1 MKTASFIQI
10 LANRRIGIMLPLG
23 FASGLPL
30 ALTAGT
36 LQAWLT
42 VAGLDLKTIGI
53 FTLVGLPYTLKFL
66 WAPLMDRL
74 VPPWLGRRRG
84 WMLVTQISVAL
95 GLAAMAVTGP
105 GQRPEILGVLALVVA
120 FLSASLDIVFD
131 AYRTDVLLR
140 PERGFGAA
148 VWVNGYRCA
157 LLLAS
162 AGALLLA
169 DHIGWQN
176 TYLLLAALM
185 AAGVVTILVSP
196 EPSEPGATP
205 ASLAEAI
212 GGPLK
217 EFFARPGVVGLLALI
232 VFYKVGDAVAASL
245 QTAFLIGGMGFSVS
259 EVGYVK
265 GLGIG
270 ATLIGAL
277 AGGVAM
283 AKLGMV
289 RSLLFFG
296 LFQAVSNLGFMW
308 LAWMGKSYMALT
320 TSILVENVTGGMG
333 TAAFV
338 ALIMSL
344 CDHRYT
350 ATQFALLSSLE
361 ALGRVFSGRP
371 SAELVEMVGWAQFFF
386 WSFLFALPGIWL
398 VWGLRAQLHREKPVA
413 MRRPSRL
420 SRSMMD
426 CMRRWRNKTN
436 SINVGRGARMKGT
449 SQTQTFFPRMRA

>member
-1 MKTASFIQI
+1 MKTPSFLQI
-10 LANRRIGIMLPLG
+10 LANRRIAIMLPLG

-42 VAGLDLKTIGI
+42 VVGLDLKTIGI

-84 WMLVTQISVAL
+84 WMLVMQISVAL
-95 GLAAMAVTGP
+95 GLAAMALTGP
-105 GQRPEILGVLALVVA
+105 GQRPEILGLLALVVA

-169 DHIGWQN
+169 DRIGWQY
-176 TYLLLAALM
+176 TYLVLAALM

-196 EPSEPGATP
+196 EPSEPFATP
-205 ASLAEAI
+205 ASLAEAV

-217 EFFARPGVVGLLALI
+217 EFFTRPGVVGLLALI
-232 VFYKVGDAVAASL
+232 VFYKIGDAVAASL
-245 QTAFLIGGMGFSVS
+245 QTAFLIGGMGFSVG

-289 RSLLFFG
+289 RSLLLFG
-296 LFQAVSNLGFMW
+296 LLQAVSNLGFMW

-333 TAAFV
+333 TVAFV

-386 WSFLFALPGIWL
+386 WSFLVALPGIWL
-398 VWGLRAQLHREKPVA
+398 VWVLRTQLHREA
-413 MRRPSRL
+413 
-420 SRSMMD
+420 
-426 CMRRWRNKTN
+426 
-436 SINVGRGARMKGT
+436 GRDAQAIDGSADL
-449 SQTQTFFPRMRA
+449 

>member
-1 MKTASFIQI
+1 MKTASFVQI

-42 VAGLDLKTIGI
+42 VAGVDLKTIGI

-84 WMLVTQISVAL
+84 WMLVMQLSVAL
-95 GLAAMAVTGP
+95 GLTAMAVTDP
-105 GQRPEILGVLALVVA
+105 GRRPEILGVLALVVA

-131 AYRTDVLLR
+131 AYRTDLLLR

-157 LLLAS
+157 LLFAS

-196 EPSEPGATP
+196 EPSEPSATP
-205 ASLAEAI
+205 ASLVEAV

-217 EFFARPGVVGLLALI
+217 EFFARPCVVGLLALI
-232 VFYKVGDAVAASL
+232 VFYKIGDAVAASL

-265 GLGIG
+265 GLGLG

-277 AGGVAM
+277 VGGVAM

-289 RSLLFFG
+289 RSLLLFG
-296 LFQAVSNLGFMW
+296 LLQAVSNLGFMW
-308 LAWMGKSYMALT
+308 LAWMGKSYAALT

-386 WSFLFALPGIWL
+386 WSFLVALPGVWL
-398 VWGLRAQLHREKPVA
+398 VWGLRAQLDQEA
-413 MRRPSRL
+413 
-420 SRSMMD
+420 
-426 CMRRWRNKTN
+426 
-436 SINVGRGARMKGT
+436 GRDAHV
-449 SQTQTFFPRMRA
+449 RADSADL

>member
-1 MKTASFIQI
+1 MTTPSLIQT

-42 VAGLDLKTIGI
+42 VVGFDLKTIGI
-53 FTLVGLPYTLKFL
+53 FTLVGLPYALKFL

-84 WMLVTQISVAL
+84 WMLVMQLGVAV
-95 GLAAMAVTGP
+95 GLAAMALTGP
-105 GQRPEILGVLALVVA
+105 GQRPEILGALALLVA

-169 DHIGWQN
+169 DYIGWQN
-176 TYLLLAALM
+176 TYLLLAGLM
-185 AAGVVTILVSP
+185 ATGVITIFASP
-196 EPSEPGATP
+196 EPSESSIPP
-205 ASLAEAI
+205 ASLAEAV

-217 EFFARPGVVGLLALI
+217 ELFARPGVLGLLALI
-232 VFYKVGDAVAASL
+232 VLYKIGDAVAASL

-265 GLGIG
+265 GLGLG

-289 RSLLFFG
+289 RSLLLFG
-296 LFQAVSNLGFMW
+296 LLQAVSNLGFMW
-308 LAWMGKSYMALT
+308 LAWMGKSYAALT

-344 CDHRYT
+344 CNHRYT

-371 SAELVEMVGWAQFFF
+371 SADLVGMVGWTQFFF
-386 WSFLFALPGIWL
+386 WSFLIALPGIWL
-398 VWGLRAQLHREKPVA
+398 VWVLQAQLHQEA
-413 MRRPSRL
+413 
-420 SRSMMD
+420 
-426 CMRRWRNKTN
+426 
-436 SINVGRGARMKGT
+436 GRDG
-449 SQTQTFFPRMRA
+449 RASDSSAAL

>member
-1 MKTASFIQI
+1 MKTASLMQT

-36 LQAWLT
+36 LQAWLA
-42 VAGLDLKTIGI
+42 VVGFDLKTIGI
-53 FTLVGLPYTLKFL
+53 FTLVGLPYALKFL

-84 WMLVTQISVAL
+84 WMLMMQLGVAL

-105 GQRPEILGVLALVVA
+105 GDRPEILGVVALVVA
-120 FLSASLDIVFD
+120 FFSASLDIVFD
-131 AYRTDVLLR
+131 AYRTDLLLR
-140 PERGFGAA
+140 PERGFCAA

-176 TYLLLAALM
+176 TYLLLAGLM
-185 AAGVVTILVSP
+185 ATGVVTIFVSP
-196 EPSEPGATP
+196 ELSEPSVPP
-205 ASLAEAI
+205 ASLAEAV
-212 GGPLK
+212 GGPLQ
-217 EFFARPGVVGLLALI
+217 ELFARPGVLGLLALI
-232 VFYKVGDAVAASL
+232 IFYKIGDAVAASL
-245 QTAFLIGGMGFSVS
+245 QTAFLIGGMGFSLS

-265 GLGIG
+265 GLGLV

-289 RSLLFFG
+289 RSLLLFG
-296 LFQAVSNLGFMW
+296 VLQAVSNLGFMW
-308 LAWMGKSYMALT
+308 LAWMGKSYAALT

-350 ATQFALLSSLE
+350 ATQFALFSSLE

-371 SAELVEMVGWAQFFF
+371 SADLVEMVGWAQFFF

-398 VWGLRAQLHREKPVA
+398 VWALRARLHQDA
-413 MRRPSRL
+413 
-420 SRSMMD
+420 
-426 CMRRWRNKTN
+426 
-436 SINVGRGARMKGT
+436 GRDAQARAG
-449 SQTQTFFPRMRA
+449 

>member
-1 MKTASFIQI
+1 MKTASLMQT

-36 LQAWLT
+36 LQAWLA
-42 VAGLDLKTIGI
+42 VVGFDLKTIGI
-53 FTLVGLPYTLKFL
+53 FTLVGLPYALKFL

-84 WMLVTQISVAL
+84 WMLMMQLGVAL

-105 GQRPEILGVLALVVA
+105 SDRPEILGVVALVVA
-120 FLSASLDIVFD
+120 FFSASLDIVFD
-131 AYRTDVLLR
+131 AYRTDLLLR

-176 TYLLLAALM
+176 TYLLLAGLM
-185 AAGVVTILVSP
+185 ATGVVTIFLSP
-196 EPSEPGATP
+196 ELSEPSVPP
-205 ASLAEAI
+205 ASLAEAV
-212 GGPLK
+212 GGPLQ
-217 EFFARPGVVGLLALI
+217 ELFARPGVLGLLALI
-232 VFYKVGDAVAASL
+232 IFYKIGDAVAASL
-245 QTAFLIGGMGFSVS
+245 QTAFLIGGMGFSLS

-265 GLGIG
+265 GLGLV

-289 RSLLFFG
+289 RSLLLFG
-296 LFQAVSNLGFMW
+296 VLQAVSNLGFMW
-308 LAWMGKSYMALT
+308 LAWMGKSYAALT

-350 ATQFALLSSLE
+350 ATQFALFSSLE

-371 SAELVEMVGWAQFFF
+371 SADLVEMVGWAQFFF

-398 VWGLRAQLHREKPVA
+398 VWALRAQLHQDA
-413 MRRPSRL
+413 
-420 SRSMMD
+420 
-426 CMRRWRNKTN
+426 
-436 SINVGRGARMKGT
+436 GRDAQVTAG
-449 SQTQTFFPRMRA
+449 

>member
-1 MKTASFIQI
+1 
-10 LANRRIGIMLPLG
+10 MLPLG

-42 VAGLDLKTIGI
+42 VVGLDLKTIGI
-53 FTLVGLPYTLKFL
+53 FTLVGLPYALKFL
-66 WAPLMDRL
+66 WAPLMDRV

-84 WMLVTQISVAL
+84 WMLVMQLGVAL
-95 GLAAMAVTGP
+95 GLTAMAATGP
-105 GQRPEILGVLALVVA
+105 GDRPEILGVLALVVA

-131 AYRTDVLLR
+131 AYRTDLLLR

-162 AGALLLA
+162 AGALLFA
-169 DHIGWQN
+169 GHIGWQN
-176 TYLLLAALM
+176 TYLLLAGLM
-185 AAGVVTILVSP
+185 ATGVVTIFLSP
-196 EPSEPGATP
+196 EPSEPSAPP
-205 ASLAEAI
+205 ASLAEAV

-217 EFFARPGVVGLLALI
+217 ELFSRPGVLGLLALI
-232 VFYKVGDAVAASL
+232 VFYKIGDAVAASL
-245 QTAFLIGGMGFSVS
+245 QTAFLLGGLGFSVS

-265 GLGIG
+265 GLGLA

-289 RSLLFFG
+289 RSLLIFG
-296 LFQAVSNLGFMW
+296 LLQAVSNLGFMW
-308 LAWMGKSYMALT
+308 LAWMGKSYAALT
-320 TSILVENVTGGMG
+320 TSILIENVTGGMG

-371 SAELVEMVGWAQFFF
+371 SADLVELVGWAQFFF
-386 WSFLFALPGIWL
+386 WSFLIALPGIWL
-398 VWGLRAQLHREKPVA
+398 VWALRAQLHQEAGRDARARAGPVD
-413 MRRPSRL
+413 L
-420 SRSMMD
+420 
-426 CMRRWRNKTN
+426 
-436 SINVGRGARMKGT
+436 
-449 SQTQTFFPRMRA
+449 

>member
-1 MKTASFIQI
+1 
-10 LANRRIGIMLPLG
+10 MLPLG

-30 ALTAGT
+30 ALTSGT

-84 WMLVTQISVAL
+84 WMLVMQIGVAL
-95 GLAAMAVTGP
+95 GLVAMAVTGP
-105 GQRPEILGVLALVVA
+105 GQRPEILGALALMVA
-120 FLSASLDIVFD
+120 FLAASLDIVFD
-131 AYRTDVLLR
+131 AYRTDVLFG
-140 PERGFGAA
+140 PERGFGVA

-169 DHIGWQN
+169 DRIGWQN
-176 TYLLLAALM
+176 TYLLLAAVML
-185 AAGVVTILVSP
+185 AGVATILASP
-196 EPSEPGATP
+196 EPSEPSAAP
-205 ASLAEAI
+205 ASMAEAI

-217 EFFARPGVVGLLALI
+217 EFFARPGVAGLLALI
-232 VFYKVGDAVAASL
+232 IFYKVGDAVAASL
-245 QTAFLIGGMGFSVS
+245 QTAFLIGGMGFSIS

-265 GLGIG
+265 GFGIG

-289 RSLLFFG
+289 RSLLLFG
-296 LFQAVSNLGFMW
+296 LLQAVSNLGFMW
-308 LAWMGKSYMALT
+308 LAWMGKSYVALT
-320 TSILVENVTGGMG
+320 ASILIENVTGGMG
-333 TAAFV
+333 TVAFV

-386 WSFLFALPGIWL
+386 WSFLIALPGIWL
-398 VWGLRAQLHREKPVA
+398 VWVLRTQLHRETDRDGQA
-413 MRRPSRL
+413 R
-420 SRSMMD
+420 
-426 CMRRWRNKTN
+426 
-436 SINVGRGARMKGT
+436 VGSAGL
-449 SQTQTFFPRMRA
+449 

>member
-1 MKTASFIQI
+1 MKTASFTQI

-42 VAGLDLKTIGI
+42 VVGLDLKTIGI

-84 WMLVTQISVAL
+84 WMLVMQLCVAL

-105 GQRPEILGVLALVVA
+105 GQRPEILGILALVVA
-120 FLSASLDIVFD
+120 FLAASLDIVFD
-131 AYRTDVLLR
+131 AYRTDVLLHR
-140 PERGFGAA
+140 ERGFGAA

-169 DHIGWQN
+169 DRIGWQN

-185 AAGVVTILVSP
+185 LAGVVTILVSP
-196 EPSEPGATP
+196 EPSEPSAIP
-205 ASLAEAI
+205 ASLAEAVR
-212 GGPLK
+212 GPLK
-217 EFFARPGVVGLLALI
+217 EFFTRPGVVGLLALI
-232 VFYKVGDAVAASL
+232 VFYKIGDAVAASL

-270 ATLIGAL
+270 ATLLGAL
-277 AGGVAM
+277 AGGAAM

-296 LFQAVSNLGFMW
+296 LLQAVSNLGFMW
-308 LAWMGKSYMALT
+308 LAWIGKSYGALM

-333 TAAFV
+333 TVAFV

-386 WSFLFALPGIWL
+386 WSFLIALPGIWL
-398 VWGLRAQLHREKPVA
+398 VWALRTQLHREA
-413 MRRPSRL
+413 DRDAQAR
-420 SRSMMD
+420 
-426 CMRRWRNKTN
+426 
-436 SINVGRGARMKGT
+436 VGSADL
-449 SQTQTFFPRMRA
+449 

>member
-1 MKTASFIQI
+1 MKTASLIQV

-42 VAGLDLKTIGI
+42 VAGLDLKTIGV

-84 WMLVTQISVAL
+84 WMLVMQLSVAL
-95 GLAAMAVTGP
+95 GLVAMAVTGP

-140 PERGFGAA
+140 QERGFGAA

-157 LLLAS
+157 LLVAS

-169 DHIGWQN
+169 DHIGWPN

-196 EPSEPGATP
+196 EPSEPGAPP
-205 ASLAEAI
+205 ASLAEAV

-217 EFFARPGVVGLLALI
+217 EFFMRPGVIGLLALI
-232 VFYKVGDAVAASL
+232 IFYKVGDAVAASL

-270 ATLIGAL
+270 ATLAGAL
-277 AGGVAM
+277 VGGLAM
-283 AKLGMV
+283 AKMGMV
-289 RSLLFFG
+289 RSLLLFG
-296 LFQAVSNLGFMW
+296 LLQAVSNLGFMW
-308 LAWMGKSYMALT
+308 LAWMGKSYIALT

-361 ALGRVFSGRP
+361 ALGRVFSCRP
-371 SAELVEMVGWAQFFF
+371 SAELVGMVGWAQFFF
-386 WSFLFALPGIWL
+386 WSFLIALPGIWL
-398 VWGLRAQLHREKPVA
+398 VWALRAQLDQEAGHA
-413 MRRPSRL
+413 AQ
-420 SRSMMD
+420 
-426 CMRRWRNKTN
+426 
-436 SINVGRGARMKGT
+436 ARAG
-449 SQTQTFFPRMRA
+449 SADL

>member
-1 MKTASFIQI
+1 MKSASLIQI

-42 VAGLDLKTIGI
+42 VAGLDLKTIGV

-84 WMLVTQISVAL
+84 WMLVMQISVAF
-95 GLAAMAVTGP
+95 GLVAMAVTGP
-105 GQRPEILGVLALVVA
+105 GQRSEILGVLALVVA

-140 PERGFGAA
+140 QERGFGAA

-157 LLLAS
+157 LLVAS
-162 AGALLLA
+162 AGGLLLA

-185 AAGVVTILVSP
+185 AAGVVTILLSP
-196 EPSEPGATP
+196 EPSGQSAAP
-205 ASLAEAI
+205 ASLAEAV

-232 VFYKVGDAVAASL
+232 ILYKFGDAVAASL

-265 GLGIG
+265 GLGLG

-277 AGGVAM
+277 VGGVAM

-289 RSLLFFG
+289 RSLLLFG
-296 LFQAVSNLGFMW
+296 LLQAVSNLGFMW
-308 LAWMGKSYMALT
+308 LAWMGKSYVALT
-320 TSILVENVTGGMG
+320 TSILVENLTGGMG

-386 WSFLFALPGIWL
+386 WSFLVALPGIWL
-398 VWGLRAQLHREKPVA
+398 VWVLRAQLHQEA
-413 MRRPSRL
+413 GCDATASSSSADL
-420 SRSMMD
+420 
-426 CMRRWRNKTN
+426 
-436 SINVGRGARMKGT
+436 
-449 SQTQTFFPRMRA
+449 

>member
-42 VAGLDLKTIGI
+42 VAGVDLKTIGI

-84 WMLVTQISVAL
+84 WMLVMQLSVVL
-95 GLAAMAVTGP
+95 GLTAMAVTGP

-120 FLSASLDIVFD
+120 FFSASLDIVFD
-131 AYRTDVLLR
+131 AYRTDLLLR

-157 LLLAS
+157 LLFAS

-196 EPSEPGATP
+196 EPSEPSATP
-205 ASLAEAI
+205 ASLAEAV

-217 EFFARPGVVGLLALI
+217 EFFARPCVVGLLALI
-232 VFYKVGDAVAASL
+232 VFYKIGDAVAASL

-265 GLGIG
+265 GFGLG

-277 AGGVAM
+277 VGGVAM

-289 RSLLFFG
+289 RSLLLFG
-296 LFQAVSNLGFMW
+296 LLQAVSNLGFMW
-308 LAWMGKSYMALT
+308 LAWMGKSYAALT

-398 VWGLRAQLHREKPVA
+398 VWGLRAQLDQKADRDKQ
-413 MRRPSRL
+413 
-420 SRSMMD
+420 
-426 CMRRWRNKTN
+426 
-436 SINVGRGARMKGT
+436 ARA
-449 SQTQTFFPRMRA
+449 SSADL

>member
-1 MKTASFIQI
+1 
-10 LANRRIGIMLPLG
+10 MLPLG

-42 VAGLDLKTIGI
+42 VVGLDLKTIGI

-74 VPPWLGRRRG
+74 IPPWLGRRRG
-84 WMLVTQISVAL
+84 WMLVMQISVAL

-105 GQRPEILGVLALVVA
+105 GRRPEILGVLAIMVA

-169 DHIGWQN
+169 DRIGWQN

-185 AAGVVTILVSP
+185 LAGVITILVSP
-196 EPSEPGATP
+196 EPSEPGAIP
-205 ASLAEAI
+205 ASLAEAV

-232 VFYKVGDAVAASL
+232 VLYKIGDAVAASL

-265 GLGIG
+265 GLGIA

-277 AGGVAM
+277 VGGVAM
-283 AKLGMV
+283 TKLGMV
-289 RSLLFFG
+289 RSLLLFG
-296 LFQAVSNLGFMW
+296 LLQAVSNLGFMW
-308 LAWMGKSYMALT
+308 LAWMGKSYAALT

-333 TAAFV
+333 TVAFV

-371 SAELVEMVGWAQFFF
+371 SAELVEMVGWAHFFF
-386 WSFLFALPGIWL
+386 WSFVIAVPGVWL
-398 VWGLRAQLHREKPVA
+398 VWALRSKLRQEA
-413 MRRPSRL
+413 
-420 SRSMMD
+420 
-426 CMRRWRNKTN
+426 
-436 SINVGRGARMKGT
+436 GRDAYAGAG
-449 SQTQTFFPRMRA
+449 ADDL

>member
-1 MKTASFIQI
+1 MKTASLIQI
-10 LANRRIGIMLPLG
+10 LANRRVAIMLPLG

-74 VPPWLGRRRG
+74 VLPWLGRRRG
-84 WMLVTQISVAL
+84 WMLVMQLCVAL
-95 GLAAMAVTGP
+95 GLAAMAVIGP
-105 GQRPEILGVLALVVA
+105 GERPEILGVLALAVA
-120 FLSASLDIVFD
+120 FFSASLDIVFD
-131 AYRTDVLLR
+131 AYRTDLLLR
-140 PERGFGAA
+140 AERGFGAA
-148 VWVNGYRCA
+148 VWVNGYRFA
-157 LLLAS
+157 LLFAS

-169 DHIGWQN
+169 DHIGWQS
-176 TYLLLAALM
+176 TYFLLAALM
-185 AAGVVTILVSP
+185 GAGVITILVSP
-196 EPSEPGATP
+196 EPSEPNDRP
-205 ASLAEAI
+205 ASLAEAV

-217 EFFARPGVVGLLALI
+217 ELFARPGVVGLLALI
-232 VFYKVGDAVAASL
+232 ILYKIGDAVAASL

-259 EVGYVK
+259 DVGYVK
-265 GLGIG
+265 GLGLG

-289 RSLLFFG
+289 RSLLLFG
-296 LFQAVSNLGFMW
+296 LLQAVSNLGFMW
-308 LAWMGKSYMALT
+308 LAWMGKSYVALT

-371 SAELVEMVGWAQFFF
+371 SADLVEMVGWAQFFF
-386 WSFLFALPGIWL
+386 WSFLAALPGIWL
-398 VWGLRAQLHREKPVA
+398 VWALRAQLHQEA
-413 MRRPSRL
+413 
-420 SRSMMD
+420 
-426 CMRRWRNKTN
+426 
-436 SINVGRGARMKGT
+436 GRDAQARAGT
-449 SQTQTFFPRMRA
+449 ADL

>member
-1 MKTASFIQI
+1 
-10 LANRRIGIMLPLG
+10 MLPLG

-30 ALTAGT
+30 ALTSGT

-84 WMLVTQISVAL
+84 WMLVTQMSVAL

-105 GQRPEILGVLALVVA
+105 GQRPEILGALALMVA

-157 LLLAS
+157 LLIAS

-169 DHIGWQN
+169 DYIGWQN

-185 AAGVVTILVSP
+185 ATGVVTILVSP
-196 EPSEPGATP
+196 EPSEPGAAP

-217 EFFARPGVVGLLALI
+217 EFFTRPGVVGLLALI
-232 VFYKVGDAVAASL
+232 ILYKVGDAVAASL

-289 RSLLFFG
+289 RSLLLFG
-296 LFQAVSNLGFMW
+296 LLQAVSNLGFMW

-333 TAAFV
+333 TVAFV

-386 WSFLFALPGIWL
+386 WSFLVALPGIWL
-398 VWGLRAQLHREKPVA
+398 VWFLRGQLHREVDHRAQTVA
-413 MRRPSRL
+413 GSADL
-420 SRSMMD
+420 
-426 CMRRWRNKTN
+426 
-436 SINVGRGARMKGT
+436 
-449 SQTQTFFPRMRA
+449 

>member
-1 MKTASFIQI
+1 MKTASFVQI

-42 VAGLDLKTIGI
+42 VAGVDLKTIGI

-84 WMLVTQISVAL
+84 WMLVMQLCVAL

-120 FLSASLDIVFD
+120 FLSASLDIVLD
-131 AYRTDVLLR
+131 AYRTDLLLR

-157 LLLAS
+157 LLIAS
-162 AGALLLA
+162 AGALLFA

-196 EPSEPGATP
+196 EPSEPSATP
-205 ASLAEAI
+205 ASLAEAV

-232 VFYKVGDAVAASL
+232 VFYKIGDAVAASL

-289 RSLLFFG
+289 RSLLLFG
-296 LFQAVSNLGFMW
+296 LLQAVSNLGFMW
-308 LAWMGKSYMALT
+308 LAWMGKSYAALT
-320 TSILVENVTGGMG
+320 TSILVENMTGGMG

-398 VWGLRAQLHREKPVA
+398 VWGLRAQLDQEADR
-413 MRRPSRL
+413 
-420 SRSMMD
+420 D
-426 CMRRWRNKTN
+426 TQ
-436 SINVGRGARMKGT
+436 ARAG
-449 SQTQTFFPRMRA
+449 SADL

>member
-1 MKTASFIQI
+1 
-10 LANRRIGIMLPLG
+10 
-23 FASGLPL
+23 
-30 ALTAGT
+30 
-36 LQAWLT
+36 
-42 VAGLDLKTIGI
+42 
-53 FTLVGLPYTLKFL
+53 
-66 WAPLMDRL
+66 MDRL

-84 WMLVTQISVAL
+84 WMLVMQLSVAL
-95 GLAAMAVTGP
+95 GLVAMAVTGP

-131 AYRTDVLLR
+131 AYRTDLLLR
-140 PERGFGAA
+140 QERGFGAA

-157 LLLAS
+157 LLVAS

-185 AAGVVTILVSP
+185 AAGIVTILLSP
-196 EPSEPGATP
+196 EPSGLSAAPAT
-205 ASLAEAI
+205 LTEAV

-232 VFYKVGDAVAASL
+232 ILYKVGDAVAASL

-265 GLGIG
+265 GLGLG

-277 AGGVAM
+277 VGGVAM
-283 AKLGMV
+283 AKIGMV
-289 RSLLFFG
+289 RSLLLFG
-296 LFQAVSNLGFMW
+296 LLQAVSNLGFMW
-308 LAWMGKSYMALT
+308 LAWMGKSYVALT

-333 TAAFV
+333 TAAFI

-398 VWGLRAQLHREKPVA
+398 VWALRAQLDQEA
-413 MRRPSRL
+413 
-420 SRSMMD
+420 
-426 CMRRWRNKTN
+426 
-436 SINVGRGARMKGT
+436 GRAAQARAG
-449 SQTQTFFPRMRA
+449 SADR

>member
-1 MKTASFIQI
+1 MKLPSLIQT

-53 FTLVGLPYTLKFL
+53 FTLVGLPYALKFL
-66 WAPLMDRL
+66 WAPLMDRV

-84 WMLVTQISVAL
+84 WMLLMQLSVAI

-105 GQRPEILGVLALVVA
+105 GDRPEILGMVALVVA
-120 FLSASLDIVFD
+120 VLSASLDIVFD

-157 LLLAS
+157 LLMAS

-169 DHIGWQN
+169 GHIGWQN
-176 TYLLLAALM
+176 TYLLLAGLM
-185 AAGVVTILVSP
+185 ATGVVTIFLSP
-196 EPSEPGATP
+196 EPSAPCATP
-205 ASLAEAI
+205 ASLAEAV

-217 EFFARPGVVGLLALI
+217 ELFSRPGVVGLLALI
-232 VFYKVGDAVAASL
+232 VFYKIGDAVAASL
-245 QTAFLIGGMGFSVS
+245 QTAFLIGGLGFSVS

-265 GLGIG
+265 GLGLA

-289 RSLLFFG
+289 RSLLLFG
-296 LFQAVSNLGFMW
+296 LLQAVSNLGFMW
-308 LAWMGKSYMALT
+308 LAWMGKSYAALT
-320 TSILVENVTGGMG
+320 TSILIENVTGGMG

-371 SAELVEMVGWAQFFF
+371 SADLVELVGWAQFFF
-386 WSFLFALPGIWL
+386 WSFLIALPGIWL
-398 VWGLRAQLHREKPVA
+398 VWALRVQLHQEA
-413 MRRPSRL
+413 
-420 SRSMMD
+420 
-426 CMRRWRNKTN
+426 
-436 SINVGRGARMKGT
+436 GRVVTTGAGSLDR
-449 SQTQTFFPRMRA
+449 

>member
-1 MKTASFIQI
+1 MKTPSFVQI
-10 LANRRIGIMLPLG
+10 LANRRIAVMLPLG

-42 VAGLDLKTIGI
+42 VVGLDLKTIGI

-84 WMLVTQISVAL
+84 WMVVMQVSVAL

-105 GQRPEILGVLALVVA
+105 GQSPEILGILALAVA
-120 FLSASLDIVFD
+120 FLAASLDIVFD

-140 PERGFGAA
+140 PERGFGVA

-169 DHIGWQN
+169 DRIGWQM

-185 AAGVVTILVSP
+185 LAGVVTILVSP
-196 EPSEPGATP
+196 EPSEPGAPP
-205 ASLAEAI
+205 ASLAEAV

-217 EFFARPGVVGLLALI
+217 EFFTRPGVVGLLALI
-232 VFYKVGDAVAASL
+232 VFYKIGDAVAASL
-245 QTAFLIGGMGFSVS
+245 QTAFLIGGLGFSVS

-289 RSLLFFG
+289 RSLLLFG
-296 LFQAVSNLGFMW
+296 LLQAVSNLGFMW
-308 LAWMGKSYMALT
+308 LAWMGKSYAALT
-320 TSILVENVTGGMG
+320 ASILIENVTGGMG
-333 TAAFV
+333 TVAFV

-386 WSFLFALPGIWL
+386 WSFLIALPGIWL
-398 VWGLRAQLHREKPVA
+398 VWALRTKLHQEADRDAQAR
-413 MRRPSRL
+413 
-420 SRSMMD
+420 
-426 CMRRWRNKTN
+426 
-436 SINVGRGARMKGT
+436 VGSADL
-449 SQTQTFFPRMRA
+449 

>member
-1 MKTASFIQI
+1 MKTASFVQI

-42 VAGLDLKTIGI
+42 VAGVDLKTIGI

-84 WMLVTQISVAL
+84 WMLVMQISVAL
-95 GLAAMAVTGP
+95 GLTAMAVTGP

-120 FLSASLDIVFD
+120 FLSASLDIVLD
-131 AYRTDVLLR
+131 AYRTDLLLR

-157 LLLAS
+157 LLIAS

-185 AAGVVTILVSP
+185 AAGVVTILASP
-196 EPSEPGATP
+196 EPSAPSVTP
-205 ASLAEAI
+205 ASLADAI

-232 VFYKVGDAVAASL
+232 VFYKIGDAVAASL

-265 GLGIG
+265 GLGLG

-277 AGGVAM
+277 VGGVAM

-289 RSLLFFG
+289 RSLLLFG
-296 LFQAVSNLGFMW
+296 LLQAVSNLGFMW
-308 LAWMGKSYMALT
+308 LAWMGKSYAALT
-320 TSILVENVTGGMG
+320 TSILVENMTGGMG

-398 VWGLRAQLHREKPVA
+398 VWGLRAQLDQEADR
-413 MRRPSRL
+413 
-420 SRSMMD
+420 D
-426 CMRRWRNKTN
+426 TQ
-436 SINVGRGARMKGT
+436 ARAG
-449 SQTQTFFPRMRA
+449 SADL

>member
-1 MKTASFIQI
+1 MKTASLIQI
-10 LANRRIGIMLPLG
+10 LANRRIAIMLPLG

-42 VAGLDLKTIGI
+42 VVGLDLKTIGI

-84 WMLVTQISVAL
+84 WMLVMQISVAL
-95 GLAAMAVTGP
+95 GLAVMALTGP
-105 GQRPEILGVLALVVA
+105 GRHPEILGALALVVA
-120 FLSASLDIVFD
+120 FLSASLDIVLD
-131 AYRTDVLLR
+131 AYRTDVLLHS
-140 PERGFGAA
+140 ERGFGAA

-157 LLLAS
+157 LLFAS

-169 DHIGWQN
+169 DRIGWQN

-185 AAGVVTILVSP
+185 ATGIVTILVSP
-196 EPSEPGATP
+196 EPSKPSATP
-205 ASLAEAI
+205 ASLAEAV

-217 EFFARPGVVGLLALI
+217 EFFTRPGVVGLLALI
-232 VFYKVGDAVAASL
+232 VFYKIGDAVAASL

-259 EVGYVK
+259 DVGYVK
-265 GLGIG
+265 GLGLG

-277 AGGVAM
+277 VGGIAM

-289 RSLLFFG
+289 RSLLLFG
-296 LFQAVSNLGFMW
+296 LLQAVSNLGFMW
-308 LAWMGKSYMALT
+308 LAWMGKSYAVLT
-320 TSILVENVTGGMG
+320 TSIVVENVTGGMG

-350 ATQFALLSSLE
+350 ATQFALFSSLE
-361 ALGRVFSGRP
+361 AFGRVFSGRP
-371 SAELVEMVGWAQFFF
+371 SAELVELVGWAQFFF
-386 WSFLFALPGIWL
+386 WSFLIALPGIWL
-398 VWGLRAQLHREKPVA
+398 VWAFRAQLDQEADRDAHAKA
-413 MRRPSRL
+413 
-420 SRSMMD
+420 
-426 CMRRWRNKTN
+426 
-436 SINVGRGARMKGT
+436 GT
-449 SQTQTFFPRMRA
+449 SDL